1 MNFLKHFLRQF
12 LHQVSAQHI
21 NPEIVNTGERGQRTN
36 NTNFMKILSTIYCTV
51 YWFIWIY
58 LTAVQICFLC
68 NFGKQFFSKK
78 KVLEKLMGSTDL
90 QNLFCQFHIFLE
102 SEGRLQRLCFSP
114 SLSSVAEW
122 VSAFSNF
129 FPAIQDASYVF
140 GTAENQTFKISS
152 TVIWNMVIFC
162 KFILCRKS

>member
-1 MNFLKHFLRQF
+1 LASSSS
-12 LHQVSAQHI
+12 V
-21 NPEIVNTGERGQRTN
+21 
-36 NTNFMKILSTIYCTV
+36 
-51 YWFIWIY
+51 
-58 LTAVQICFLC
+58 
-68 NFGKQFFSKK
+68 KK

-102 SEGRLQRLCFSP
+102 SEGRFQRLCFSP

-129 FPAIQDASYVF
+129 FPAIQNASYVL
-140 GTAENQTFKISS
+140 GTAEDQTFKMSS